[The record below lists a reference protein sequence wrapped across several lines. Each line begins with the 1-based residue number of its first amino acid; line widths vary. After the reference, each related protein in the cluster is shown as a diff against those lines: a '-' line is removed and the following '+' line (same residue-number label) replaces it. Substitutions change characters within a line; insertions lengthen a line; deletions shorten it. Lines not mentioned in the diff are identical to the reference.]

1 MNNKQLLTE
10 LKKLSA
16 CEEAVKWVDGF
27 DLKTAW
33 DECER
38 ADWMLWYMCMV
49 ELATKRERIH
59 IICDCAATA
68 LKYVPKGE
76 DRPREAIEAA
86 RRYADEPT
94 EENLRLLRAA
104 AEVAVWVAWAAE
116 AAEVA
121 VWVAWAAE
129 VAEAAGGAAVWVAW
143 ATEAARAAAGATR
156 VAEAAGGAA
165 AHKHMCKMIREKI
178 KL

>member
-1 MNNKQLLTE
+1 MNKEQFTKWLESNNACSDAVIWIGKRSLKQ
-10 LKKLSA
+10 
-16 CEEAVKWVDGF
+16 
-27 DLKTAW
+27 AW

-38 ADWMLWYMCMV
+38 ADWMLWYMCRA

-59 IICDCAATA
+59 IVCDCAATA

-94 EENLRLLRAA
+94 EENLRLLNAAGAA
-104 AEVAVWVAWAAE
+104 A
-116 AAEVA
+116 
-121 VWVAWAAE
+121 
-129 VAEAAGGAAVWVAW
+129 GAAVWVAW
-143 ATEAARAAAGATR
+143 ATRAAAGAA
-156 VAEAAGGAA
+156 VWAAAGAAVWAAEFAWGAAAEAAGGAA
-165 AHKHMCKMIREKI
+165 GAAAGIAAWVVAHKQMCEMIREKI